1 MNQVIAI
8 FIVAMILI
16 AVIALTLGGGMAP
29 KTEAQEQVVETREI
43 AIREVKPMQ
52 VYYFPPAKEKP
63 AEGGKN
69 LGNPKAT
76 ITHYCAC
83 SKCNGKYSRTEDG
96 INYTAT
102 ASGIT
107 LHDGM
112 TGNYCAATFGSL
124 GDVIEINGTEYTIVD
139 RMGGNS
145 GYRVDIFV
153 GEGHAR
159 CMELG
164 RYKAEVEL

>member
-1 MNQVIAI
+1 MV
-8 FIVAMILI
+8 VAEIKQY
-16 AVIALTLGGGMAP
+16 VP
-29 KTEAQEQVVETREI
+29 EPVVE
-43 AIREVKPMQ
+43 KPK
-52 VYYFPPAKEKP
+52 VEKKQTSGVV
-63 AEGGKN
+63 AAN
-69 LGNPKAT
+69 

-83 SKCNGKYSRTEDG
+83 SKCNGKYSRQEDG

-112 TGNYCAATFGSL
+112 TGNYCAATFGKL
-124 GDVIEINGTEYTIVD
+124 GDVITINGTEYTIVD

-153 GEGHAR
+153 GVGHER

-164 RYKAEVEL
+164 RYKAEVVL